1 MLQINPQNQLTMDDN
16 SAFNM
21 IEAELNY
28 FYDKF
33 EKMDILREKFPIIQ
47 KALRAGCALA
57 RSENAAKMQPRSA
70 RECR

>member
-1 MLQINPQNQLTMDDN
+1 MFIIKGVEQYVLFYVFFVL
-16 SAFNM
+16 FNRK
-21 IEAELNY
+21 L
-28 FYDKF
+28 
-33 EKMDILREKFPIIQ
+33 LCKFPIKQ